1 MKDIIL
7 LHGAIGAAD
16 QLESLSAALEQKQFR
31 VHRFSFSGHG
41 RVPFRGQF
49 GIRQFAAELEEFMQE
64 HGLAKPAIFG
74 YSMGGYVA
82 LYVAKMQPHLLGTVI
97 TLGTK
102 FAWSPEIAAKE
113 INMLDANTILE
124 KVPKFAET
132 LKARHGADWQM
143 LLQKTAEMMTD
154 LGHEPALKEEDFPL
168 IEPNVLIGLADHDT
182 MVSLDETL
190 HVFKALK
197 QADLYMLPRTKHP
210 VETVN
215 VPLLAEIITHYLN
228 R

>member
-1 MKDIIL
+1 
-7 LHGAIGAAD
+7 
-16 QLESLSAALEQKQFR
+16 
-31 VHRFSFSGHG
+31 
-41 RVPFRGQF
+41 
-49 GIRQFAAELEEFMQE
+49 
-64 HGLAKPAIFG
+64 
-74 YSMGGYVA
+74 
-82 LYVAKMQPHLLGTVI
+82 
-97 TLGTK
+97 
-102 FAWSPEIAAKE
+102 
-113 INMLDANTILE
+113 
-124 KVPKFAET
+124 
-132 LKARHGADWQM
+132 
-143 LLQKTAEMMTD
+143 MTD

-168 IEPNVLIGLADHDT
+168 IEPNILIGLADHDT

>member
-1 MKDIIL
+1 MKHIVL
-7 LHGAIGAAD
+7 LHGAIGATD
-16 QLESLSAALEQKQFR
+16 QLEPLATALEQKQFR

-41 RVPFRGQF
+41 NVPFRNQF
-49 GIRQFAAELEEFMQE
+49 GIGQFAAELEEFMQE
-64 HGLAKPAIFG
+64 HSLEKPAIFG

-82 LYVAKMQPHLLGTVI
+82 LYVAKTKPALLGSII

-124 KVPKFAET
+124 KVPKFAEA
-132 LKARHGADWQM
+132 LKARHGAGWQT
-143 LLQKTAEMMTD
+143 LLQKTAEMMTT
-154 LGHEPALKEEDFPL
+154 LGREPALKEEDFPV
-168 IEPNVLIGLADHDT
+168 IEPNVLMGLADHDT

-210 VETVN
+210 IETVSA
-215 VPLLAEIITHYLN
+215 PLLAEIISHYLN